1 MLVTATLLFSYHSE
15 HLRSFYFIYNNFFM
29 AQKHFAENLILIF
42 IVGLLLKKL
51 KFFVK
56 SLKISKSK

>member
-42 IVGLLLKKL
+42 IVGLLLDFLCRKVEIFCQ
-51 KFFVK
+51 KFK
-56 SLKISKSK
+56 N